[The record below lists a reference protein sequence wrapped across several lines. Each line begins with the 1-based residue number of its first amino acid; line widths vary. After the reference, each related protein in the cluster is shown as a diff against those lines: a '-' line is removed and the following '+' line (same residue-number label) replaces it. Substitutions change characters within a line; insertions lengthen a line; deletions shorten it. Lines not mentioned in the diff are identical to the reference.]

1 MSETAPRS
9 NPRLENFEAN
19 KAATEREK
27 FEDALYGEAGTTDFS
42 EEARKRV
49 EEADEYERHME
60 RLAARANHDPSSAE
74 GARERRTAFIDQ
86 LDDLNNQPSRGYNE
100 DLEEA
105 YAEHDRIKAKEEEER
120 AVKEAAAAA
129 LDAKIASDPALRQM
143 DRIAAMIAEQRNEL
157 VTPENSER
165 GPERLKELEDR
176 LNDLL
181 EKYSETE
188 GFDPE
193 VADELMNRTVREV
206 EASAPADPLDKVE
219 NTEDREKIKKIR
231 DFIRDNPDAPETARL
246 VEELKEIMRKINE
259 ALNSGDALDDLG
271 DIPVSGD
278 NLDDLDD
285 LPTGS
290 GDNLDDLDDINT
302 PRDPREANYVDKDTA
317 LNEAYD
323 EYEAREGSPYDV
335 DKGREKDVEKARE
348 LADLER
354 EAMAERTRV
363 KDINEAHDQALE
375 ENAEL
380 AGTRVEDI
388 NEAWDQAHAEDAERT
403 REGKW
408 YRRAWRRFQY
418 AFTPQGRQE
427 MFDRAGDLKDKY
439 KDSKTSTKIA
449 IGVVA
454 ATAVTIAAYGAWRA
468 GAFDM
473 FGGDNTP
480 DGTPDVDSGSKGNTP
495 PVDAD
500 TSPKTPE
507 TPPVVPGAD
516 LPPSTGFEYPWDW
529 AVDAFGSEDAMD
541 KLHELADRAAE
552 DGKNVE
558 WHGSGAREW
567 VEINGNSNTK
577 DVIDILRTY
586 NR

>member
-9 NPRLENFEAN
+9 NSRLENFEAN
-19 KAATEREK
+19 KAAAEREK
-27 FEDALYGEAGTTDFS
+27 FEAALYGEAGTTDFS

-60 RLAARANHDPSSAE
+60 NLAARPNHDPSSAE

-86 LDDLNNQPSRGYNE
+86 LDDLNNEPSRGYNE

-120 AVKEAAAAA
+120 AAKEAAAAA
-129 LDAKIASDPALRQM
+129 LEAKIASDPALRQM

-165 GPERLKELEDR
+165 GPERVKELEDR

-181 EKYSETE
+181 ERYSETE

-193 VADELMNRTVREV
+193 VADELMNRTVK
-206 EASAPADPLDKVE
+206 EAEAPAPEADPLDKLE
-219 NTEDREKIKKIR
+219 NAEDREKIKKIR

-246 VEELKEIMRKINE
+246 IEELKEVMRKIDE
-259 ALNSGDALDDLG
+259 ALNPADALDDLG
-271 DIPVSGD
+271 DIPVASAD

-285 LPTGS
+285 APRVRTGEDDLSDLEDLPTS
-290 GDNLDDLDDINT
+290 SADNLDDLDDIDT
-302 PRDPREANYVDKDTA
+302 PRNPDDDAEGDHEEDDDTH
-317 LNEAYD
+317 ED
-323 EYEAREGSPYDV
+323 E
-335 DKGREKDVEKARE
+335 
-348 LADLER
+348 
-354 EAMAERTRV
+354 
-363 KDINEAHDQALE
+363 E
-375 ENAEL
+375 EEE
-380 AGTRVEDI
+380 T
-388 NEAWDQAHAEDAERT
+388 ERT
-403 REGKW
+403 REKW
-408 YRRAWRRFQY
+408 YKRVWNRFQY
-418 AFTPQGRQE
+418 TFTPQGRQE
-427 MFDRAGDLKDKY
+427 LFDRAGDMKDKY

-454 ATAVTIAAYGAWRA
+454 AAAVGIAGYAAWRA
-468 GAFDM
+468 GAFDI
-473 FGGDNTP
+473 FGGDNN
-480 DGTPDVDSGSKGNTP
+480 TPDVDSGSKGETP
-495 PVDAD
+495 PAVDAD
-500 TSPKTPE
+500 VAPKTPE

-516 LPPSTGFEYPWDW
+516 LPPSTGFDYPWDW